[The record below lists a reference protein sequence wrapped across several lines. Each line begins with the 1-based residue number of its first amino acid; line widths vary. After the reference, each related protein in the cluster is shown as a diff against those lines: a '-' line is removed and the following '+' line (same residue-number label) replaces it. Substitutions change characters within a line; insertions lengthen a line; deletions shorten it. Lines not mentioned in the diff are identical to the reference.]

1 MIYRT
6 PVSMFMSDLKDTIII
21 LYEEPASI
29 PFALLSDM
37 DA

>member
-1 MIYRT
+1 M
-6 PVSMFMSDLKDTIII
+6 PVPMFMSDLKNKIII

-29 PFALLSDM
+29 PFALLSAM